1 MDLTQGMCDVAD
13 APALSAEDIVSMR
26 EEQAAMEANMRSVHG
41 HYARSGEPFTFPL
54 LIESR
59 YETNGG
65 YMMDVVVTYD
75 EKNTQHRVILGR
87 DYYDAVGV
95 SPDEF
100 TVEMFRWLVAHKA
113 PLHTEGTLEIDD
125 FPVNYFS
132 SSQLIQRW
140 PDFADVF
147 DAKPLKAAE
156 GAAVGETA
164 LNAGGDASTT
174 ASSKRQLPGFESF
187 FHMRTQEEYGNLS
200 DPEYNRE
207 FALGPYASYGKV
219 GERGWEGDGKDEL
232 FNAVDEEQEY
242 YDPFTPFDSSTND
255 RSANAKLLFP
265 RGKQGSAAACPEE
278 ELAA

>member
-1 MDLTQGMCDVAD
+1 MPTRA
-13 APALSAEDIVSMR
+13 VS
-26 EEQAAMEANMRSVHG
+26 QSGSCYAGS

-147 DAKPLKAAE
+147 DAKPLKGFGPKKVDAFAAK
-156 GAAVGETA
+156 
-164 LNAGGDASTT
+164 S
-174 ASSKRQLPGFESF
+174 
-187 FHMRTQEEYGNLS
+187 
-200 DPEYNRE
+200 
-207 FALGPYASYGKV
+207 
-219 GERGWEGDGKDEL
+219 
-232 FNAVDEEQEY
+232 
-242 YDPFTPFDSSTND
+242 
-255 RSANAKLLFP
+255 P
-265 RGKQGSAAACPEE
+265 RPTR
-278 ELAA
+278 